1 MSELIQNPAIRSDEE
16 NLAII
21 RNLLVGKLVKR
32 AYLFGSR
39 ARGDATP
46 ESDWD
51 ILVDLKEKVSLF
63 DLVNLQLE
71 LEDAVGQKVD
81 VISSGGVRPRIWPY
95 IDADKVLIYEE

>member
-1 MSELIQNPAIRSDEE
+1 MSELIRKPATRTDEE
-16 NLAII
+16 TLEII
-21 RNLLVGKLVKR
+21 RNLLVGRIVTK

-95 IDADKVLIYEE
+95 INADKVLIYEE